1 MESRVKKSL
10 TNAKVNLLF
19 YIILLFAT
27 FFSRKIFIDSLGNEF
42 VGLTSTLQ
50 NILGLFNLAELGVS
64 SAIAY
69 SLYKPLFQ
77 GNKAQ
82 IKELISIFGYI
93 YQKIGYLILMIGI
106 LVSLILPF
114 LFKKTPLEL
123 HLIYF
128 AYYSYLISSLLTYFL
143 NYKQAL
149 LAADQKEYV
158 VTVYYQSA
166 NVLKIL
172 IQIYLLLHYRS
183 PYLWLIIELGFS
195 LLYSF
200 ILNKRMKQIYP
211 WLICNTKKGK
221 RYLYNYPE
229 IVKNTKQ
236 IFVHKVASV
245 ILMNTSSIFIYSFVS
260 LTTVTYYMNYH
271 IIVQKVDALIAQLLN
286 STSAGI
292 GNLIAEGDKK
302 KIMMIFEELL
312 AVRYFIVG
320 ICSLTIYFVINSFI
334 NLWLGNSYILS
345 DWIVGFILLTF
356 FLKQTGEI
364 TDQFL
369 RAYGLFYDVWAPLT
383 EAGINI
389 VISIIGGILWGL
401 KGVLL
406 GPIISMIFIVHIW
419 KPYFLYTKGFY
430 YPVRCYWII
439 IAKYLIVIFVIFFI
453 GKEIFILLND
463 AILLD
468 GFVNFFVI
476 SILLLIAV
484 TILYYIL
491 MIFLSAGMRQ
501 FSSRIFTLI
510 KRK

>member
-10 TNAKVNLLF
+10 TNAKINLLF

-77 GNKAQ
+77 ENRHQ

-93 YQKIGYLILMIGI
+93 YQKVGYLILSIGI
-106 LVSLILPF
+106 LVSFILPF

-123 HLIYF
+123 YLIYF

-149 LAADQKEYV
+149 LTADQKEYV
-158 VTVYYQSA
+158 VTAYYQSA
-166 NVLKIL
+166 NILKIL
-172 IQIYLLLHYRS
+172 IQIYLLLHYKS

-195 LLYSF
+195 LLYSI

-211 WLICNTKKGK
+211 WLACNIKEGKKYL
-221 RYLYNYPE
+221 RYYPE
-229 IVKNTKQ
+229 IMKNTKQ

-260 LTTVTYYMNYH
+260 LTTVTYYMNYN
-271 IIVQKVDALIAQLLN
+271 IIIQKIDILIAQLLN

-302 KIMMIFEELL
+302 KIMAIFEELL
-312 AVRYFIVG
+312 AVRYFIAG
-320 ICSLTIYFVINSFI
+320 ILSLTIYFVINSFI

-345 DWIVGFILLTF
+345 DWVVGLILLTF

-369 RAYGLFYDVWAPLT
+369 RAYGLFYDIWAPLT

-389 VISIIGGILWGL
+389 VISIIGGALWGL

-406 GPIISMIFIVHIW
+406 GPIISMFFIVHIW

-430 YPVRCYWII
+430 YPVKYYWTII
-439 IAKYLIVIFVIFFI
+439 VKYLIMLFVIFFI
-453 GKEIFILLND
+453 GKKVFIILSDVILL
-463 AILLD
+463 
-468 GFVNFFVI
+468 GSFMKFFII
-476 SILLLIAV
+476 SFLLLIIITGV
-484 TILYYIL
+484 YYIL
-491 MIFLSAGMRQ
+491 MILFSAGMRQ

-510 KRK
+510 KKR